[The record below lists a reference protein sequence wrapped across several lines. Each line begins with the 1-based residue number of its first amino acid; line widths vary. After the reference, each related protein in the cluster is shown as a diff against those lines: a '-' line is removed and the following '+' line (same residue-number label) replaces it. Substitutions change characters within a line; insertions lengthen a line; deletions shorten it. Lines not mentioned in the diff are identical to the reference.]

1 MASWASLSAS
11 DQNEVIDLL
20 RAARLWSSMMHRIN
34 NLGLAIAAK
43 WSGNVESIVSSLDAG
58 LIPPTNN
65 IAEAEQ
71 LTKAEIQNL
80 VGYAITCSATP
91 DNSSGSYNTNYHRAL
106 FVRAGGLF
114 NCLQQGN
121 G

>member
-1 MASWASLSAS
+1 MASWGSLSAA

-20 RAARLWSSMMHRIN
+20 RATRLWSSMMHRLN
-34 NLGLAIAAK
+34 NLGMVIASKYA
-43 WSGNVESIVSSLDAG
+43 GNVETIIGSLDAG
-58 LIPPTNN
+58 PIPPTNN

-80 VGYAITCSATP
+80 VGYAMTCAATP